1 MKKIFGLLL
10 IVLFASCGAGDKTA
24 FVDIDKVFNEFE
36 LTKQKKAEY
45 ENTLNK
51 RKEITD
57 KEKLRLQQIAGKLEA
72 QKSPDKKEVEK
83 FQIDREMLRQKMQA
97 DEEQNRAMD
106 DQYTSEIWKQL
117 NQYMQD
123 FQKDNG
129 YTYVFIK
136 SDIIGDESKD
146 VTKEALEFVN
156 KKFKGDK

>member
-1 MKKIFGLLL
+1 MKKIFGLIL

-83 FQIDREMLRQKMQA
+83 FSV
-97 DEEQNRAMD
+97 
-106 DQYTSEIWKQL
+106 TSFS
-117 NQYMQD
+117 ND
-123 FQKDNG
+123 
-129 YTYVFIK
+129 IK
-136 SDIIGDESKD
+136 IFNTLSGLSSK
-146 VTKEALEFVN
+146 LY
-156 KKFKGDK
+156 

>member
-57 KEKLRLQQIAGKLEA
+57 NREIAFATNCWQTRG
-72 QKSPDKKEVEK
+72 
-83 FQIDREMLRQKMQA
+83 
-97 DEEQNRAMD
+97 
-106 DQYTSEIWKQL
+106 
-117 NQYMQD
+117 
-123 FQKDNG
+123 
-129 YTYVFIK
+129 
-136 SDIIGDESKD
+136 SKISR
-146 VTKEALEFVN
+146 
-156 KKFKGDK
+156 

>member
-57 KEKLRLQQIAGKLEA
+57 KDLKEENPLTEDSVEHREET
-72 QKSPDKKEVEK
+72 KEVEK
-83 FQIDREMLRQKMQA
+83 DHNEGVIEN
-97 DEEQNRAMD
+97 E
-106 DQYTSEIWKQL
+106 
-117 NQYMQD
+117 
-123 FQKDNG
+123 
-129 YTYVFIK
+129 
-136 SDIIGDESKD
+136 
-146 VTKEALEFVN
+146 KET
-156 KKFKGDK
+156 D